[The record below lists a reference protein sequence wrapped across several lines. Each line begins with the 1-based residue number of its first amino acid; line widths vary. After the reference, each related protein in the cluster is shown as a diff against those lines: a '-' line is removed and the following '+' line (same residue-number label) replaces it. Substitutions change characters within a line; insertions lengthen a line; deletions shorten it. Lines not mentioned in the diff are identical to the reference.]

1 MKVTIVI
8 PVFVCAF
15 SAASAQMKQPAA
27 VPVIIKTPVTKLPQ
41 ATLLSVNEKGEIYA
55 LPQDNMPCLVPH
67 QSLSYKVP
75 NGSRFSLPNNN
86 MPNAMRVQP
95 VIPSR

>member
-15 SAASAQMKQPAA
+15 SAASAQIKQPA
-27 VPVIIKTPVTKLPQ
+27 VPVIIKTPEIKLLQ

-55 LPQDNMPCLVPH
+55 LPQDNMPCLVPP